1 MGTKPRRQFS
11 AQFKLDAVL
20 ELLAG
25 HTSAAQICRE
35 RHITDNLLYRW
46 KQTFVEHAPSVFGA
60 TSASTSESETRIADM
75 ERLVGQLTLENEIL
89 KKAGTHSTLVRSR
102 NGR

>member
-1 MGTKPRRQFS
+1 MGTKPRRQFR

-20 ELLAG
+20 DLLAG
-25 HTSAAQICRE
+25 HTSAARICRE
-35 RHITDNLLYRW
+35 RQITDNLLYRW
-46 KQTFVEHAPSVFGA
+46 KQTFVEHAPTVFEA
-60 TSASTSESETRIADM
+60 TSATTGASETRIAEL

-89 KKAGTHSTLVRSR
+89 KKAGTHSTLLRSR

>member
-25 HTSAAQICRE
+25 HKSAAQICRE
-35 RHITDNLLYRW
+35 RQITDNLLYRW
-46 KQTFVEHAPSVFGA
+46 KQTFVEHAPRVFGV
-60 TSASTSESETRIADM
+60 TSVPTSEAETRIAEL

-89 KKAGTHSTLVRSR
+89 KKAGTRLSSVRSR

>member
-1 MGTKPRRQFS
+1 MGTKQRRQFS

-25 HTSAAQICRE
+25 HKSAAQICRE
-35 RHITDNLLYRW
+35 RQITDNLLYRW
-46 KQTFVEHAPSVFGA
+46 KQTFVTHAPSVFGA
-60 TSASTSESETRIADM
+60 TSATTSESETRIADL

-89 KKAGTHSTLVRSR
+89 KKAGMGLTSVRSR

>member
-35 RHITDNLLYRW
+35 RQITDNLLYRW
-46 KQTFVEHAPSVFGA
+46 KQTFVEQAPRVFGA
-60 TSASTSESETRIADM
+60 TGAPTTEADMRIAEL

-89 KKAGTHSTLVRSR
+89 KKAGTHSAFLRSR

>member
-25 HTSAAQICRE
+25 HKSAAQICRE
-35 RHITDNLLYRW
+35 RQITDTLLYRW
-46 KQTFVEHAPSVFGA
+46 KQTFVDQAPTVFGA
-60 TSASTSESETRIADM
+60 ANATASAAETRIADL

-89 KKAGTHSTLVRSR
+89 KKAGTPSAFLRSR

>member
-20 ELLAG
+20 ELFAG
-25 HTSAAQICRE
+25 HKSAAQICRE
-35 RHITDNLLYRW
+35 RQITDNLLYRW
-46 KQTFVEHAPSVFGA
+46 KQTFVEQAPSVFGG
-60 TSASTSESETRIADM
+60 TSATTSASETRIAEL

-89 KKAGTHSTLVRSR
+89 KKAGTHSAFLRSR

>member
-1 MGTKPRRQFS
+1 MGTRSLRR
-11 AQFKLDAVL
+11 FKLDAVL

-25 HTSAAQICRE
+25 HKSVAQICRE
-35 RHITDNLLYRW
+35 RQITDTLLYNW
-46 KQTFVEHAPSVFGA
+46 KRTFLERAPGVFESG
-60 TSASTSESETRIADM
+60 STCMTEIQSHVAQL

-89 KKAGTHSTLVRSR
+89 KRVSAPASLPWSR